1 MRVLVHALKGM
12 LVVTLLVLV
21 DVAPGGTITITAGD
35 GHAIVGEHIWVDIDV
50 SALDLA
56 GIAGVDGLTVNFGA
70 KDAGLEVGG
79 FTLGPLLTGWIDS
92 TIRPPFPDHGWSYV
106 NFSPPSDI
114 TGTGNLGALEVWSD
128 AEGIYS
134 LAFDVTTGGV
144 ATEVAGGGETFTL
157 TTVPGT
163 ITVVP
168 EPASILLLGLGIVA
182 VVRRR
187 SWQRR

>member
-1 MRVLVHALKGM
+1 MRGLGYALKGM
-12 LVVTLLVLV
+12 LMVTLLVLV
-21 DVAPGGTITITAGD
+21 DMAPGGTITITAGD
-35 GHAIVGEHIWVDIDV
+35 GQANVGEHIWVNIDV
-50 SALDLA
+50 TALDLA
-56 GIAGVDGLTVNFGA
+56 GVAGVDGLTVNFGA
-70 KDAGLEVGG
+70 KAPGLEVGG
-79 FTLGPLLTGWIDS
+79 FTLGPLLTGWIDA
-92 TIRPPFPDHGWSYV
+92 TNRPPFPDHAWSYV
-106 NFSPPSDI
+106 NFVASDI

-163 ITVVP
+163 ITVP
-168 EPASILLLGLGIVA
+168 EPASVLLLGLGILA

>member
-1 MRVLVHALKGM
+1 MRGLVHALKGM

-35 GHAIVGEHIWVDIDV
+35 GQANVGEHIWVDIDV
-50 SALDLA
+50 TALDLA
-56 GIAGVDGLTVNFGA
+56 GIAGVDGLTINFGA
-70 KDAGLEVGG
+70 KDPGLEVGG
-79 FTLGPLLTGWIDS
+79 FTAGPLLAGWIDS
-92 TIRPPFPDHGWSYV
+92 TNRPPFPDHGWSYINIV
-106 NFSPPSDI
+106 AGDV

-134 LAFDVTTGGV
+134 LALDVTTAGV
-144 ATEVAGGGETFTL
+144 KTEAAGGGETFTL

-163 ITVVP
+163 ITVP
-168 EPASILLLGLGIVA
+168 EPASVLLLGLGIAA

-187 SWQRR
+187 SWQCR